1 MRDVKQE
8 NLGWR
13 DESIS
18 RRHRLYGYNLPCV
31 DIDFMVIEYLRN
43 MPVAIIDYK
52 HERAIIDA
60 NNLSSGVQAQV
71 NLANMAKL
79 PAFVVQYEENFK
91 WFWIIPLNSF
101 AKDIVHKVTTY
112 DDLEVNEERYI
123 KFLHYLRGVKMTDQ
137 EWSEIKAKL
146 N

>member
-8 NLGWR
+8 KLGWR

-31 DIDFMVIEYLRN
+31 DIDFLVIEYIN
-43 MPVAIIDYK
+43 DEPVALIDYK
-52 HERAIIDA
+52 HERAIIDVD
-60 NNLSSGVQAQV
+60 NMPSGMRAQTKFATKASV
-71 NLANMAKL
+71 
-79 PAFVVQYEENFK
+79 PAFIVQYEENFK

-112 DDLEVNEERYI
+112 DDLEVDEERYI
-123 KFLHYLRGVKMTDQ
+123 RFLHYLRGIKMTDQ
-137 EWSEIKAKL
+137 EWSDIKEKL
-146 N
+146 